1 MRERDV
7 ERKYFN
13 RFAAKIYTILRER
26 VRSDTV
32 KYLTLRAQQWNL
44 SPYIGSGQ
52 LIVVRM
58 VKRSMN
64 ERNEGSVVLDR
75 LSDYWFVHFSPSL
88 FPNVRDCEAAKYLH
102 ADAMMEERLTI
113 SLRRPNP
120 HLGQEA
126 FLAIFNVSSN
136 WKPLLC
142 SCFSSWRILCL
153 LRSFHCLL
161 FIWFWFVSIQLN
173 NV

>member
-1 MRERDV
+1 
-7 ERKYFN
+7 
-13 RFAAKIYTILRER
+13 
-26 VRSDTV
+26 
-32 KYLTLRAQQWNL
+32 
-44 SPYIGSGQ
+44 
-52 LIVVRM
+52 
-58 VKRSMN
+58 MN

-136 WKPLLC
+136 
-142 SCFSSWRILCL
+142 
-153 LRSFHCLL
+153 
-161 FIWFWFVSIQLN
+161 
-173 NV
+173 